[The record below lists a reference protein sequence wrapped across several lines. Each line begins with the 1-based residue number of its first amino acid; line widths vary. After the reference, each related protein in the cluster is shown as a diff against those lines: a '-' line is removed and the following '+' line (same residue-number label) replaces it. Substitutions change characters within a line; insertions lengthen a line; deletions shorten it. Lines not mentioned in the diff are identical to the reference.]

1 MPHEDRAFEPPDQVG
16 GDPLL
21 FLEMLPTLETRLFVE
36 RVLTNLW
43 VYRERF
49 GQDAPS
55 RRALASDQWPAYTA
69 LDNVMAELASAR

>member
-1 MPHEDRAFEPPDQVG
+1 MKHE

-21 FLEMLPTLETRLFVE
+21 FLEILPTLETRLFVE

-43 VYRERF
+43 VYHQRF

-55 RRALASDQWPAYTA
+55 LRALASDQWPPYTS
-69 LDNVMAELASAR
+69 LDNVTAELASAR